1 MRMSEPRFV
10 AKKRTKSGME
20 ITIAVGNT
28 RHELIERIKKDSET
42 YKKRER
48 EKHHGKEIH

>member
-1 MRMSEPRFV
+1 VGLSEPKFI

-20 ITIAVGNT
+20 ITIASGNT
-28 RHELIERIKKDSET
+28 RHELIEKIKEDSET

-48 EKHHGKEIH
+48 EKQNGKEIY